1 MFPSRRRYALLVS
14 VLLIG
19 AFVGALLPP
28 RSGSTVDASATFPSS
43 NLRVIAGAP
52 TVVQGSRSSVV
63 SAAKEA
69 SAASRPL
76 ANVPAPAAALAPAVA
91 SSSAGPLDSLLPEPD
106 PVDFAENYV
115 VLGGHRA
122 HPHRLLG
129 RLKEGAAASAA
140 AALASEEMGVLRRS
154 ALSPGDITLSAL
166 RPVMTSVGSRAEAES
181 RGEAMQRRIKALLD
195 SGAFDYVE
203 PDYLVSVQQTA
214 PSDAALT
221 DGRLWGLRNTGQSGG
236 LVGADI
242 DAVRAW
248 GITSGVSDVI
258 VAVIDS
264 GVRYTHADLA
274 GQMWRNPGEAGPLAS
289 NGIDDDRDGV
299 VDNVFGLNAQRNNG
313 DPLDEHGHGTFC
325 AGIIAA
331 QADGGGPAVGVAPR
345 VRIMAC
351 RFLDAQGTGASSDAI
366 KSIGFA
372 VAKGAR
378 VLNNSWGGE
387 GYSQAMLNA
396 ILAARAKGA
405 IFVAAAGNEGTDN
418 DVIPRYPAS
427 YAADSIVAV
436 AALDRADKLADFSSY
451 GANRV
456 HLGAP
461 GVGIY
466 STGRSSDSAYSS
478 GSGTSAAAPHV
489 AGVAAL
495 VLSRFPGLPL
505 AELRQRLLA
514 GVVPVAALR
523 GKTATGGRLN
533 AYQALAGTPD
543 GVLEVSITPAPGTLV
558 APGSTFPV
566 FARVHDIAAV
576 TNATVSL
583 MVPGAASPLELRNN
597 GLAPD
602 ATAADGVYS
611 ANVTAPSGVAEFTL
625 KFAVSAPDKKPAEL
639 AVTLPLRP
647 PPANDAFAKRLP
659 LAGPSASATGTSEGA
674 TREAGEPVHAGRDGG
689 ASVWWTWTAPASGK
703 AVVTTRGSSFDTLL
717 GVYTGA
723 SFDQF
728 TRIAQ
733 DDDSGGNTTSAVAFN
748 AFAGTA
754 YAIAVDGYRGAAG
767 AVSLSVSLSPE
778 QPGAAP
784 SNDAFANAASL
795 SGSGLALLSSNSGA
809 TREAGESEHAGA
821 PGGAS
826 VWWRW
831 KAPSAGAVTIATD
844 GSSFDTLLAV
854 YSGSALDALTA
865 VASDDD
871 SGEGPRSLVTFNAVA
886 GTEYRIAV
894 DGKAGATGLVVLRLS
909 LAAPKP
915 TPANDA
921 FAARIAIT
929 GTPDSTGAVRVSGS
943 NVGATEEAGEPDH
956 AGNPGG
962 RSVWW
967 TWTAPGA
974 GIATV
979 STAGSSFNTVLAV
992 YSGDA
997 LDALTPV
1004 AANDQD
1010 PAGGNTSRVSF
1021 ATAAGVA
1028 YRIAVDGA
1036 RLGLAAESGLVA
1048 LRVAFS
1054 AGSIVPANDAFAAPA
1069 TLAGSKAVWS
1079 GFNVGASAETGEPD
1093 HAGRPATRS
1102 LWWSWTAP
1110 ASGMVTVT
1118 TSGSGIDTVLA
1129 VYTGTAFSSLTKVVA
1144 NDDDGASRASRVVF
1158 KAVAGTTYRIAVDG
1172 SGGVTGQISL
1182 GLALVEGEAGP
1193 ANDAFAAG
1201 APVLW
1206 PEVQPAVMPAPPLAV
1221 SVRGSNVGA
1230 SREPGEPVHAG
1241 REGGASVW
1249 WRFQAPRGGVL
1260 ELSTAGSGFA
1270 TLLGL
1275 YRGEALDRLTP
1286 LGADAGAPDRP
1297 YAAVRAFVT
1306 AGATYHIAVDGPGG
1320 AQGPVALHLKLDT
1333 ARELYATH
1341 FNLFP
1346 AGTDKLV
1353 GFDGW
1358 TGTVDPGSSGVGEGA
1373 SGARF
1378 AWIGRTAT
1386 AARER
1391 LVLHRPIQYDPV
1403 GFGTPVIVFSA
1414 DIALTPSTNGRKDAF
1429 EFAVRN
1435 SAGDALGAVRLDL
1448 ADLSVSRDDR
1458 VATPAKASV
1467 ALAMGESR
1475 RLTAVIDFGRNRWSA
1490 TLGADQLWTDQ
1501 PLAGRTGVALD
1512 LGDIAVAWRI
1522 ATPGSPGDNVLAFD
1536 NYRVA
1541 VAEPL
1546 LLLQQPRDQSVA
1558 AGQPVTFAVAAAGA
1572 PPPQFQW
1579 QRRTA
1584 ADSAFSDVA
1593 DGAEYAGARSPVLTV
1608 KSASALMNGHQFRC
1622 VVSNGQTA
1630 PVASSTAVLTVG
1642 KAAQSLAFIDP
1653 PRDRPFS
1660 PQPIELRAVSTSG
1673 QPAVFAVV
1681 SGPARVE
1688 GSKLTL
1694 TGVGAVKISASVP
1707 ATDSLSAVPAVE
1719 HTFTVFKALPV
1730 ITWNP
1735 PVQVATGTVLSSEQ
1749 LSATAIPGGG
1759 VFLYQPALGTTLGT
1773 PGPVVLKLLYTPA
1786 AGDAANYESISVS
1799 RILLVGGT
1807 AGAPLIVRQPVSQKV
1822 PLGASVSLEVV
1833 AVGENL
1839 SFQWFKDDV
1848 AVNGATKPFLVI
1860 AAFAASDAGTYRVEV
1875 SGGGAKVVSQP
1886 ATLALAGADIAAS
1899 HAVVAPVTPSSTTV
1913 TIRST
1918 LSYPGTP
1925 SGLGWSVLIPRG
1937 WSLASVSGQTGDVSP
1952 AIGATD
1958 VLEWAWTTVPAGP
1971 VSFTYT
1977 LNIPAGESG
1986 ARSISAFAVLRGTGE
2001 TGAFTKVLARPD
2013 PLPVVRGRRHD
2024 VDTNGDGRISLIE
2037 LTRLIELYNTRH
2049 GTARTGAYALAA
2061 GESEDGFN
2069 PEPMRAAAVVV
2080 TLNRHHAADTDH
2092 DGKLSLMEL
2101 TRVIELYNFRS
2112 GTMRT
2117 GDYRESDG
2125 TEDGFAPGP

>member
-1 MFPSRRRYALLVS
+1 MP
-14 VLLIG
+14 
-19 AFVGALLPP
+19 
-28 RSGSTVDASATFPSS
+28 
-43 NLRVIAGAP
+43 
-52 TVVQGSRSSVV
+52 
-63 SAAKEA
+63 E
-69 SAASRPL
+69 
-76 ANVPAPAAALAPAVA
+76 PAPVN
-91 SSSAGPLDSLLPEPD
+91 
-106 PVDFAENYV
+106 FAENYV
-115 VLGGHRA
+115 VVGGHRA

-129 RLKEGAAASAA
+129 RLKEGATAAAS
-140 AALASEEMGVLRRS
+140 AALASEEMGLLRRS
-154 ALSPGDITLSAL
+154 ALSPGDVTLSAL
-166 RPVMTSVGSRAEAES
+166 LPVLTPVASRTEAES

-195 SGAFDYVE
+195 SGAFEYVE
-203 PDYLVSVQQTA
+203 PDYLVSVQQAA
-214 PSDAALT
+214 PSDAAFM

-236 LVGADI
+236 LAGADI

-248 GITSGVSDVI
+248 GITSGAPEVI

-274 GQMWRNPGEAGPLAS
+274 GQMWRNPGEVGPLAS

-378 VLNNSWGGE
+378 VLNNSWGGG
-387 GYSQAMLNA
+387 GYSQAMFNA

-405 IFVAAAGNEGTDN
+405 IFIAAAGNEGTDN

-427 YAADSIVAV
+427 YASDSIVAV

-543 GVLEVSITPAPGTLV
+543 GVLEVAITPAPGTLV

-689 ASVWWTWTAPASGK
+689 SSVWWTWTAPAAGK
-703 AVVTTRGSSFDTLL
+703 AVATTRGSSFDTLL

-748 AFAGTA
+748 AVAGTA

-821 PGGAS
+821 AGGAS

-831 KAPSAGAVTIATD
+831 KAPFAGTVTVATD

-871 SGEGPRSLVTFNAVA
+871 SGEGPRSLATFTAVA

-915 TPANDA
+915 APANDA

-967 TWTAPGA
+967 SWTAPGA

-979 STAGSSFNTVLAV
+979 STAGSSFNTVLAT
-992 YSGDA
+992 YTGTSLAA
-997 LDALTPV
+997 LSPV

-1021 ATAAGVA
+1021 ATAAGVT
-1028 YRIAVDGA
+1028 YQIAADGA
-1036 RLGLAAESGLVA
+1036 RVGLAAESGVIA
-1048 LRVAFS
+1048 LRVAHA
-1054 AGSIVPANDAFAAPA
+1054 AGAVVPANDGFAAA
-1069 TLAGSKAVWS
+1069 AALSGTKAAWT
-1079 GFNVGASAETGEPD
+1079 GFNIGATAEAGEPD
-1093 HAGRPATRS
+1093 HAGRPAARS
-1102 LWWSWTAP
+1102 IWWNWTAP
-1110 ASGMVTVT
+1110 GAGLVTLT
-1118 TSGSGIDTVLA
+1118 TAGSGIDTVLA
-1129 VYTGTAFSSLTKVVA
+1129 VYTGASVSSLTKVVA
-1144 NDDDGASRASRVVF
+1144 NDDDGTQRTSRVVF
-1158 KAVAGTTYRIAVDG
+1158 KAAAGGTYRITVDG
-1172 SGGVTGQISL
+1172 AGGASGQISL
-1182 GLALVEGEAGP
+1182 SLLLDGAGAGP
-1193 ANDAFAAG
+1193 ANDAFVSAATI
-1201 APVLW
+1201 PW
-1206 PEVQPAVMPAPPLAV
+1206 PAAVVAIAPPPPLTATA
-1221 SVRGSNVGA
+1221 RGTNVGA
-1230 SREPGEPVHAG
+1230 TREAGEPVHAG

-1249 WRFQAPRGGVL
+1249 WKFTAPQGGVL
-1260 ELSTAGSGFA
+1260 EINSAGTGFEA
-1270 TLLGL
+1270 LLAL
-1275 YRGEALDRLTP
+1275 YRGDAIDRLTP
-1286 LGADAGAPDRP
+1286 LGADSGARGRP
-1297 YAAVRAFVT
+1297 FAAVRAFVT
-1306 AGATYHIAVDGPGG
+1306 AGATYFIAVDGAAG
-1320 AQGPVALHLKLDT
+1320 AQGQVSLNLKLET

-1341 FNLFP
+1341 FDLFP
-1346 AGTDKLV
+1346 AGVDKLIS
-1353 GFDGW
+1353 FDGW
-1358 TGTVDPGSSGVGEGA
+1358 SGVVDPGSSGIGESTTGA
-1373 SGARF
+1373 KV
-1378 AWIGRTAT
+1378 AWIGRLAAAT
-1386 AARER
+1386 REVVTVR
-1391 LVLHRPIQYDPV
+1391 RPINYDPL
-1403 GFGTPVIVFSA
+1403 GSGTPVIVFSA
-1414 DIALTPSTNGRKDAF
+1414 DIALSPSTNGRKDAF

-1435 SAGDALGAVRLDL
+1435 SAGETLGAVRLDL

-1458 VATPAKASV
+1458 GPALVKSAA
-1467 ALAMGESR
+1467 ALATGETR
-1475 RLTAVIDFGRNRWSA
+1475 RLAATIDFGRNRWSV
-1490 TLGADQLWTDQ
+1490 TLGGVTLWTDQ
-1501 PLAGRTGVALD
+1501 PLTARTGVALN
-1512 LGDIAVAWRI
+1512 LGDVAVSWRI
-1522 ATPGSPGDNVLAFD
+1522 AAPGSPGDNFLNFD

-1546 LLLQQPRDQSVA
+1546 MLLLQPRDQTVA
-1558 AGQPVTFAVAAAGA
+1558 AGQPATFVVAAAGA

-1584 ADSAFSDVA
+1584 AESAFSDVV
-1593 DGAEYAGARSPVLTV
+1593 DGADYAGARSPALTV
-1608 KSASALMNGHQFRC
+1608 KSASVAMSGHQFRC
-1622 VVSNGQTA
+1622 VISNSQAA
-1630 PVASSTAVLTVG
+1630 PVASSAAILAVG
-1642 KAAQSLAFIDP
+1642 KGTQNLAFIDP

-1660 PQPIELRAVSTSG
+1660 PQPMELRAVSTSG

-1688 GSKLTL
+1688 GNQLTL
-1694 TGVGAVKISASVP
+1694 TGVGTVKISAAVP
-1707 ATDSLSAVPAVE
+1707 ATDSLSAVASVE

-1735 PVQVATGTVLSSEQ
+1735 PVQVAAGTVLSSAQ
-1749 LSATAIPGGG
+1749 LNAAAVPGGG
-1759 VFLYQPALGTTLGT
+1759 SFIYQPAAGTTLTT
-1773 PGPVVLKLLYTPA
+1773 PGPVRLALQYTPA
-1786 AGDAANYESISVS
+1786 AADAANYEPISVS
-1799 RILLVGGT
+1799 RVLLVGGT

-1822 PLGASVSLEVV
+1822 PLGVPVSLEVV

-1848 AVNGATKPFLVI
+1848 AVNGATKPFVVI

-1875 SGGGAKVVSQP
+1875 SGGGVKAVSQP
-1886 ATLALAGADIAAS
+1886 ATLALAGAEIAAS
-1899 HAVVAPVTPSSTTV
+1899 HAVVAPVTPSSGTV
-1913 TIRST
+1913 TIRCT

-1937 WSLASVSGQTGDVSP
+1937 WSLASVAGQAGEVSP

-1958 VLEWAWTTVPAGP
+1958 ILEWAWTTVPAGP

-1986 ARSISAFAVLRGTGE
+1986 ARSVSAFAVLRGTGE
-2001 TGAFTKVLARPD
+2001 AGAFTKVLARPD
-2013 PLPVVRGRRHD
+2013 PLMVVRGRRHD
-2024 VDTNGDGRISLIE
+2024 VDVNGDGRFSLIE

-2049 GTARTGAYALAA
+2049 GTSRTGAYAVATA
-2061 GESEDGFN
+2061 DSEDGFN
-2069 PEPMRAAAVVV
+2069 PEPLRASAVMA
-2080 TLNRHHAADTDH
+2080 TLNRHHSADTDL

-2112 GTMRT
+2112 GTTRT

>member
-1 MFPSRRRYALLVS
+1 MFSSRRRS
-14 VLLIG
+14 VLLFSG
-19 AFVGALLPP
+19 VLVCAFVGALLVQRNKP
-28 RSGSTVDASATFPSS
+28 AAATP
-43 NLRVIAGAP
+43 AP
-52 TVVQGSRSSVV
+52 L
-63 SAAKEA
+63 A
-69 SAASRPL
+69 SAASRST
-76 ANVPAPAAALAPAVA
+76 AGESAPAEGSGAASASAVAPANSASVAVLAVADASRGSAVA
-91 SSSAGPLDSLLPEPD
+91 STAAMPAESLLPEPA
-106 PVDFAENYV
+106 PVNFAENYV
-115 VLGGHRA
+115 VIGGHRA

-129 RLKEGAAASAA
+129 RVKEGAASAASAV
-140 AALASEEMGVLRRS
+140 LAVEDMGVLRRS
-154 ALSPGDITLSAL
+154 ALSPGDVTLSAV
-166 RPVMTSVGSRAEAES
+166 RPVLTPVASRAEAES
-181 RGEAMQRRIKALLD
+181 RGEAMQRRIKSLLD
-195 SGAFDYVE
+195 SGAFEYVE
-203 PDYLVSVQQTA
+203 PDYLVSVQQAA
-214 PSDAALT
+214 PSDAAFT

-236 LVGADI
+236 VAGADI

-248 GITSGVSDVI
+248 SLTSGAPEVI

-274 GQMWRNPGEAGPLAS
+274 GQMWRNPGESGPLAS
-289 NGIDDDRDGV
+289 NGIDDDRDGI

-313 DPLDEHGHGTFC
+313 DPLDENGHGTFC

-378 VLNNSWGGE
+378 ILNNSWGGG
-387 GYSQAMLNA
+387 GYSQAMFNA

-405 IFVAAAGNEGTDN
+405 IFIAAAGNEGTDN

-436 AALDRADKLADFSSY
+436 AALDRSDKLADFSSY

-461 GVGIY
+461 GVAIY

-495 VLSRFPGLPL
+495 VLSRSPGLPL
-505 AELRQRLLA
+505 AELRQRILA
-514 GVVPVAALR
+514 GAVPVAALR
-523 GKTATGGRLN
+523 GKTVTGARLN
-533 AYQALAGTPD
+533 AHNALTGTPD

-576 TNATVSL
+576 TNASVSL
-583 MVPGAASPLELRNN
+583 MAPGAVTPQELRNN
-597 GLAPD
+597 GIAPD
-602 ATAADGVYS
+602 ATPADGVYS

-625 KFAVSAPDKKPAEL
+625 KFAVSAPDKKPVEL

-659 LAGPSASATGTSEGA
+659 LAGPSASATGPSEGA
-674 TREAGEPVHAGRDGG
+674 TREAGEPLHAGREGG
-689 ASVWWTWTAPASGK
+689 ASVWWTWTAPASGR

-717 GVYTGA
+717 GVYTGTA
-723 SFDQF
+723 VDPL
-728 TRIAQ
+728 TRVAQ
-733 DDDSGGNTTSAVAFN
+733 DDDSGGNATSALAFN
-748 AFAGTA
+748 AVAGTA
-754 YAIAVDGYRGAAG
+754 YQIAVDGYRGAAG
-767 AVSLSVSLSPE
+767 TVNLSVSLSPE
-778 QPGAAP
+778 QPGVAP
-784 SNDAFANAASL
+784 ANDAFATAAPL
-795 SGSGLALLSSNSGA
+795 SGSGLALLSSSAGA
-809 TREAGESEHAGA
+809 TREPGEPEHAGA
-821 PGGAS
+821 AGGAS

-831 KAPSAGAVTIATD
+831 KAPSAGTVTIATD

-871 SGEGPRSLVTFNAVA
+871 SGEGPRSLVTFTAVA

-915 TPANDA
+915 APTNDA
-921 FAARIAIT
+921 FAARIVIT
-929 GTPDSTGAVRVSGS
+929 GMPDSTGAIRVSGS
-943 NVGATEEAGEPDH
+943 NVSATEEAGEPDH

-992 YSGDA
+992 YTGDVLA
-997 LDALTPV
+997 SLVPV

-1036 RLGLAAESGLVA
+1036 RVGLAAESGLIA

-1054 AGSIVPANDAFAAPA
+1054 AGAVVPANDAFAAAA

-1079 GFNVGASAETGEPD
+1079 GFNVGASAEIGEPD

-1110 ASGMVTVT
+1110 ASGMVTAT

-1129 VYTGTAFSSLTKVVA
+1129 VYTGTAFSSSARVVA

-1158 KAVAGTTYRIAVDG
+1158 QAVAATTYRIAVDG
-1172 SGGVTGQISL
+1172 AGGATGQISL
-1182 GLALVEGEAGP
+1182 GLTLVEGEAGP

-1201 APVLW
+1201 ASVPW
-1206 PEVQPAVMPAPPLAV
+1206 PEVQPAVIPAPPLTV

-1249 WRFQAPRGGVL
+1249 WRFKAPRGGVL
-1260 ELSTAGSGFA
+1260 EITTAGSGFE

-1275 YRGEALDRLTP
+1275 YRGEALDRLTR

-1297 YAAVRAFVT
+1297 FAAVRAFVT
-1306 AGATYHIAVDGPGG
+1306 AGATYHIAVDGPSG

-1346 AGTDKLV
+1346 AGVDKLV

-1378 AWIGRTAT
+1378 AWIGRTA
-1386 AARER
+1386 AATRER
-1391 LVLHRPIQYDPV
+1391 VVLQRSIQYDPV
-1403 GFGTPVIVFSA
+1403 GAGTPVIVFSA

-1458 VATPAKASV
+1458 VALPAKASV
-1467 ALAMGESR
+1467 ALATGESR

-1490 TLGADQLWTDQ
+1490 TLGADQLWSEQLLT
-1501 PLAGRTGVALD
+1501 GRTGVALD

-1522 ATPGSPGDNVLAFD
+1522 ATPGSPGDNVLVFD

-1558 AGQPVTFAVAAAGA
+1558 AG
-1572 PPPQFQW
+1572 
-1579 QRRTA
+1579 
-1584 ADSAFSDVA
+1584 
-1593 DGAEYAGARSPVLTV
+1593 
-1608 KSASALMNGHQFRC
+1608 
-1622 VVSNGQTA
+1622 
-1630 PVASSTAVLTVG
+1630 
-1642 KAAQSLAFIDP
+1642 
-1653 PRDRPFS
+1653 
-1660 PQPIELRAVSTSG
+1660 
-1673 QPAVFAVV
+1673 
-1681 SGPARVE
+1681 
-1688 GSKLTL
+1688 
-1694 TGVGAVKISASVP
+1694 
-1707 ATDSLSAVPAVE
+1707 
-1719 HTFTVFKALPV
+1719 
-1730 ITWNP
+1730 
-1735 PVQVATGTVLSSEQ
+1735 
-1749 LSATAIPGGG
+1749 
-1759 VFLYQPALGTTLGT
+1759 
-1773 PGPVVLKLLYTPA
+1773 
-1786 AGDAANYESISVS
+1786 
-1799 RILLVGGT
+1799 
-1807 AGAPLIVRQPVSQKV
+1807 
-1822 PLGASVSLEVV
+1822 
-1833 AVGENL
+1833 
-1839 SFQWFKDDV
+1839 
-1848 AVNGATKPFLVI
+1848 
-1860 AAFAASDAGTYRVEV
+1860 
-1875 SGGGAKVVSQP
+1875 
-1886 ATLALAGADIAAS
+1886 
-1899 HAVVAPVTPSSTTV
+1899 
-1913 TIRST
+1913 
-1918 LSYPGTP
+1918 
-1925 SGLGWSVLIPRG
+1925 
-1937 WSLASVSGQTGDVSP
+1937 
-1952 AIGATD
+1952 
-1958 VLEWAWTTVPAGP
+1958 
-1971 VSFTYT
+1971 
-1977 LNIPAGESG
+1977 
-1986 ARSISAFAVLRGTGE
+1986 
-2001 TGAFTKVLARPD
+2001 
-2013 PLPVVRGRRHD
+2013 
-2024 VDTNGDGRISLIE
+2024 
-2037 LTRLIELYNTRH
+2037 
-2049 GTARTGAYALAA
+2049 
-2061 GESEDGFN
+2061 
-2069 PEPMRAAAVVV
+2069 
-2080 TLNRHHAADTDH
+2080 
-2092 DGKLSLMEL
+2092 
-2101 TRVIELYNFRS
+2101 
-2112 GTMRT
+2112 
-2117 GDYRESDG
+2117 
-2125 TEDGFAPGP
+2125 